1 MQRSALN
8 MFNEQKRYESHIQR
22 LQSDVHRANS
32 AVERMRTEAVGLRS
46 KNNDLG
52 DERPNL

>member
-8 MFNEQKRYESHIQR
+8 MFNDQKRYESHIQI
-22 LQSDVHRANS
+22 LQSDVHRASS

-46 KNNDLG
+46 KNN
-52 DERPNL
+52 ERSNL